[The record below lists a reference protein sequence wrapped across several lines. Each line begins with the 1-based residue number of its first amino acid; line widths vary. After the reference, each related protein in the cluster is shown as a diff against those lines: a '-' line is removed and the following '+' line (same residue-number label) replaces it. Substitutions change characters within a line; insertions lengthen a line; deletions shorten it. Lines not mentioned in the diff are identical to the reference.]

1 MTPREEGM
9 KTILPWFLFAVS
21 AVFNVLFVA
30 GMATRPQEHAGR
42 PSPEDRTAFFARK
55 LELDEGQ
62 RSAFLELEKK
72 AEEERSRADRERG
85 QQFEALM
92 KELVKEGPDEA
103 VVKAFVKAGNSTTKG
118 ERFVDY
124 MRAVMKILRPEQR
137 TKAAEVFRHRPGNA
151 HEKGPGGG

>member
-1 MTPREEGM
+1 M
-9 KTILPWFLFAVS
+9 KAILPWFLFAVS
-21 AVFNVLFVA
+21 AAFNVLFVV
-30 GMATRPQEHAGR
+30 GMATRPQQHAGR
-42 PSPEDRTAFFARK
+42 PSPEERTAFFARK

-72 AEEERSRADRERG
+72 AGEERSRVDRERG
-85 QQFEALM
+85 QQFDALM

-103 VVKAFVKAGNSTTKG
+103 AVKEFIKAGNSTNKG

-137 TKAAEVFRHRPGNA
+137 AKAADVFRHRPGNT
-151 HEKGPGGG
+151 HER